1 MMRLTIVSGPE
12 TGKVFTQTQ
21 DTFSI
26 GRGEEC
32 EVVLRDSTVS
42 RRHCTIQRSGQQQ
55 FSLSD
60 LYTPNGTFLN
70 DPKTRVQT
78 RKLRNGDQIILGN
91 SSLRVELLEEKQ
103 VAQDSDSGLDETLVL
118 PDDRKLPKNWQSG
131 MTVVAR
137 RPRLSSP
144 DAAKRSSG
152 KEQTGMLSD
161 VKRFLTT
168 VFSFFRR

>member
-1 MMRLTIVSGPE
+1 MMKLTIVSGPE
-12 TGKVFTQTQ
+12 TGKVFAQTQ

-42 RRHCTIQRSGQQQ
+42 RRHCTIQRSDQQQ
-55 FSLSD
+55 FSLFD

-70 DPKTRVQT
+70 DPQTRVQT
-78 RKLRNGDQIILGN
+78 RELHNGDQIILGN
-91 SSLRVELLEEKQ
+91 SSLRVELLEEEQ
-103 VAQDSDSGLDETLVL
+103 AVQDADSGPDEKLVL

-137 RPRLSSP
+137 RPRLPSLEV
-144 DAAKRSSG
+144 AKQSSG
-152 KEQTGMLSD
+152 KEQTGVLSGL
-161 VKRFLTT
+161 KRFLTT
-168 VFSFFRR
+168 IFPFFRR

>member
-1 MMRLTIVSGPE
+1 MMKLTIVSGPE

-42 RRHCTIQRSGQQQ
+42 RRHCTIQRGGQRQ

-78 RKLRNGDQIILGN
+78 RELHNGDQIILGN
-91 SSLRVELLEEKQ
+91 SSLRVDLLKEEQ
-103 VAQDSDSGLDETLVL
+103 AGQDSDSGPDEKQVL
-118 PDDRKLPKNWQSG
+118 PDNRRLPKNWQSG
-131 MTVVAR
+131 MTVVAL
-137 RPRLSSP
+137 RPHLPSP
-144 DAAKRSSG
+144 EAAKQSSR
-152 KEQTGMLSD
+152 KEQTGALAGL
-161 VKRFLTT
+161 KRLLAT

>member
-1 MMRLTIVSGPE
+1 MMKLTIVSGPE

-60 LYTPNGTFLN
+60 LYSPNGTFLN
-70 DPKTRVQT
+70 DPKTPVQT
-78 RKLRNGDQIILGN
+78 RKLYNGDQIILGN

-103 VAQDSDSGLDETLVL
+103 TGQDSDSGSDEKQVL
-118 PDDRKLPKNWQSG
+118 SDDRKLPKNWQSG

-137 RPRLSSP
+137 RPRLPSP
-144 DAAKRSSG
+144 EAAKQSSG
-152 KEQTGMLSD
+152 KEQTGVLSGL
-161 VKRFLTT
+161 KRFLST